1 MALPLIY
8 GEFGV
13 VMDPSM
19 TISEKGN
26 AMLRLRGIAKDRVRD
41 ANGTWADGD
50 PMFIDI
56 VVLGKVGENLFE
68 SVGKGDT
75 IMVSGKLRSREY
87 EKDGAKQVAYQ
98 ILAESAA
105 VSVRWKPTR
114 ETGLENVA
122 TVKEA
127 LGAAE
132 IPF

>member
-13 VMDPSM
+13 VMDPNM

-41 ANGTWADGD
+41 ANGTWSDGD

-87 EKDGAKQVAYQ
+87 EKDGAKQIAYQ

-114 ETGLENVA
+114 DTGLENVA